1 MVIAHV
7 ADWRRTR
14 RSNCRW
20 LLLSNM
26 NDVFLSAMRWHL
38 RKVRG
43 QQNLLSLCDALATL
57 QMIAIL
63 LMSCYWD
70 SPHNQQGIRNRQ
82 SLIQLTIMFFS
93 MSFNG
98 LIAGCMC
105 GTNQLKS

>member
-1 MVIAHV
+1 
-7 ADWRRTR
+7 
-14 RSNCRW
+14 
-20 LLLSNM
+20 
-26 NDVFLSAMRWHL
+26 
-38 RKVRG
+38 
-43 QQNLLSLCDALATL
+43 
-57 QMIAIL
+57 MIAIL

-105 GTNQLKS
+105 GTAGPRPRTGLNLIGFFKHPKQHKLTVFLYPF